1 MASYGPDNE
10 GIRSFLK
17 TVDKESH
24 ILPEAGITSFAFAR
38 LVTPRVKQLLIAD
51 THELKEV
58 SLYSGSNRVKKTG
71 RVDAE
76 KMSRIIRMQVLS
88 GEKAVNPV
96 TVPPELI
103 SELRGL
109 FTTCRLYRKQNTQV
123 KNRVHSLMKERLYG
137 YTREEIFG
145 VHMRQNIRGLEAGT
159 VLNFQVNQLLDRL
172 ERGEQDVEKLK
183 ERILLQAAPLMKQ
196 IEILC
201 SMYGIS
207 VFIAIAI
214 MADIID
220 VSRFRNAKAFAS
232 YLRPVP
238 KVESSN
244 THTANKATSR
254 KGRKLSSPLLTRS
267 LIHILKAGGKLQR
280 WYERL
285 CGYKKK
291 GLVRTALRRR
301 VLTEIYQMLKKGEY
315 HYARDGKNHRQK
327 MEAYEKFLRE
337 NNVSFEKNLA
347 ESA

>member
-1 MASYGPDNE
+1 M
-10 GIRSFLK
+10 
-17 TVDKESH
+17 
-24 ILPEAGITSFAFAR
+24 
-38 LVTPRVKQLLIAD
+38 
-51 THELKEV
+51 
-58 SLYSGSNRVKKTG
+58 KKTDK
-71 RVDAE
+71 VDAE
-76 KMSRIIRMQVLS
+76 KMSRIIKMQVLS

-109 FTTCRLYRKQNTQV
+109 FTTYRLYKKQNTQV

-145 VHMRQNIRGLEAGT
+145 VHMRQNIRGLQAGT
-159 VLNFQVNQLLDRL
+159 ELNFQVNQLLDRL

-232 YLRPVP
+232 YLRSVP

-254 KGRKLSSPLLTRS
+254 KGRKLSSSLLTQS
-267 LIHILKAGGKLQR
+267 LIHILKASGKLQR

-315 HYARDGKNHRQK
+315 HYARDEKNHRQK